1 MPENSGMDPQDIN
14 TNSRLRASD
23 ADRDQAAKV
32 LSDALAEGRLTADEH
47 AQRLDSVYAAK
58 TQAELVPVI
67 DDLPAKATAAAAP
80 GTTAPAR
87 RGGRFVAIF
96 GGISRKGQWHPDP
109 VTKIIVVFGG
119 ADLDLRDAVLPPSGE
134 ITLDVTAVF
143 GGADIKIPPEMRVI
157 DTGTAIMGGRDIT
170 GDVGESDR
178 PGAPVLRITGICV
191 FGGISVSRKARKNGA
206 GGWTGPRRI
215 QG

>member
-1 MPENSGMDPQDIN
+1 MPENSGMDPRDIN

-32 LSDALAEGRLTADEH
+32 LGDALAEGRLTADEH
-47 AQRLDSVYAAK
+47 AERLDSVYAAK
-58 TQAELVPVI
+58 TQADLVPVI
-67 DDLPAKATAAAAP
+67 DDLPAKAAAASP
-80 GTTAPAR
+80 GTTVPAT

-109 VTKIIVVFGG
+109 VTKIVVVFGG
-119 ADLDLRDAVLPPSGE
+119 ADLDLRDAILPPSGE
-134 ITLDVTAVF
+134 ITLHVIAVF

-178 PGAPVLRITGICV
+178 PGAPVLRITGTCV
-191 FGGISVSRKARKNGA
+191 FGGISVSRKARKNG
-206 GGWTGPRRI
+206 GPGQSWPQRI

>member
-67 DDLPAKATAAAAP
+67 DDLPARATAAAS
-80 GTTAPAR
+80 PAMAQPES

-109 VTKIIVVFGG
+109 VTRIIAVFGG

-134 ITLDVTAVF
+134 ITLDITAVF

-191 FGGISVSRKARKNGA
+191 FGGISVSRRARKNG
-206 GGWTGPRRI
+206 GSIHR
-215 QG
+215 

>member
-1 MPENSGMDPQDIN
+1 MDPRDIN

-23 ADRDQAAKV
+23 ADRDQAARV

-67 DDLPAKATAAAAP
+67 DDLPAKAAASPDVA
-80 GTTAPAR
+80 APAR
-87 RGGRFVAIF
+87 PGGRFVAIF
-96 GGISRKGQWHPDP
+96 GGISRRGQWHPDP
-109 VTKIIVVFGG
+109 VTKIVAVFGG

-134 ITLDVTAVF
+134 ITMHVIAVF
-143 GGADIKIPPEMRVI
+143 GGADIKVPPEMRVI

-178 PGAPVLRITGICV
+178 PGAPVLRITGTCV
-191 FGGISVSRKARKNGA
+191 FGGISVTRKARTA
-206 GGWTGPRRI
+206 GGSGWSWPKRI

>member
-1 MPENSGMDPQDIN
+1 MPENSGMDPRDIN

-23 ADRDQAAKV
+23 ADRDRAAKV

-67 DDLPAKATAAAAP
+67 DDLPAKAAAASP
-80 GTTAPAR
+80 DTTAPTR

-109 VTKIIVVFGG
+109 VTKIVAVFGG
-119 ADLDLRDAVLPPSGE
+119 ADLDLRDAILPPSGE
-134 ITLDVTAVF
+134 ITLDIVAVF

-157 DTGTAIMGGRDIT
+157 DTGSAIMGGRDIT
-170 GDVGESDR
+170 ADVGESDR
-178 PGAPVLRITGICV
+178 PGAPVLRITGTCV
-191 FGGISVSRKARKNGA
+191 FGGISVTRKARKNGE
-206 GGWTGPRRI
+206 GWTWPKRI

>member
-67 DDLPAKATAAAAP
+67 DDLPAMAAAASP
-80 GTTAPAR
+80 DVAVAAPAS

-119 ADLDLRDAVLPPSGE
+119 ADLDLREAVLPPSGE

-178 PGAPVLRITGICV
+178 PGAPVLRITGTCV
-191 FGGISVSRKARKNGA
+191 FGGISVTRKARKDGKS
-206 GGWTGPRRI
+206 WPLRI
-215 QG
+215 QR

>member
-67 DDLPAKATAAAAP
+67 DDLPAKVPAASPGPAAP
-80 GTTAPAR
+80 AA

-96 GGISRKGQWHPDP
+96 SGISRKGQWHPDP
-109 VTKIIVVFGG
+109 VTKIIAVFGG
-119 ADLDLRDAVLPPSGE
+119 ADLDLREAVLPPSNE
-134 ITLDVTAVF
+134 ITLDVIAVF

-157 DTGTAIMGGRDIT
+157 DSGTAIMGGRDIT

-178 PGAPVLRITGICV
+178 PGAPVLRITGTCV
-191 FGGISVSRKARKNGA
+191 FGGISVTRKARKSEG
-206 GGWTGPRRI
+206 GSGWTWPRRI
-215 QG
+215 QS